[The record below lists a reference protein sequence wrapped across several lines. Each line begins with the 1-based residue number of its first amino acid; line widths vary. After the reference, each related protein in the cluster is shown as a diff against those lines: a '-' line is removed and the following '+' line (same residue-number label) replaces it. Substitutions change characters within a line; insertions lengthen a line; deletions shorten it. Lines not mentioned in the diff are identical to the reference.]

1 MKEKDLIKIINE
13 ASAEAKSTWQPL
25 FDNIEKENDFTVGNQ
40 WEHGDAKRIRSADA
54 IPVVINIIKKQVDSL
69 VGKRLATLTD
79 LRAYPIE
86 FNDDVISDML
96 TKTLK
101 WVTDSCNAQTT
112 ITSSHKD
119 QIIGGLGWL
128 HTYIDFSEDYLSGDI
143 KISHEAYSNIL
154 PDPHFRNLDLSD
166 ADYII
171 RYKLIS
177 KSALKLQFPDKA
189 EEIESLK
196 GDGDSIFKFNKVDGT
211 RNSRVV
217 VKEYWYRTTSR
228 KQLIVNK
235 YDTSDSEEWGG
246 DKDRLKVFLRINPD
260 FMLVEKNVQQ
270 IRLATLADGK
280 LLLQDVPNPYSK
292 KPYFPFIPIIGY
304 YNSSTK
310 EWKDK
315 IAGHVRALLFPQME
329 KNARRSAMLTVTM
342 KFPRMAWKME
352 EGAVK
357 DISDL
362 KRMGGREG
370 VIVHRPGRNLD
381 LVTQTGLPTSEVQL
395 EQMFSND
402 LSQVG
407 LVPEVIGS
415 PSDLSSAKAMSL
427 VQASGLIPVAEL
439 NEHLNFALR
448 LLGQQIIDLSLEHFE
463 DSKFQLICG
472 DSFQID
478 PAMLEKARKSTRFDI
493 KVDETTQ
500 SVTSQMAAYESI
512 MQGVQHGV
520 QVPYITQIEQNPYL
534 PSDIKKKCIEQY
546 QQQQQQQMEAEQAQQ
561 RQQTELAQQQMAMQ
575 HQQAMAKIQSSQH
588 VQGGM

>member
-1 MKEKDLIKIINE
+1 
-13 ASAEAKSTWQPL
+13 
-25 FDNIEKENDFTVGNQ
+25 
-40 WEHGDAKRIRSADA
+40 
-54 IPVVINIIKKQVDSL
+54 
-69 VGKRLATLTD
+69 
-79 LRAYPIE
+79 
-86 FNDDVISDML
+86 
-96 TKTLK
+96 
-101 WVTDSCNAQTT
+101 
-112 ITSSHKD
+112 
-119 QIIGGLGWL
+119 
-128 HTYIDFSEDYLSGDI
+128 
-143 KISHEAYSNIL
+143 
-154 PDPHFRNLDLSD
+154 
-166 ADYII
+166 
-171 RYKLIS
+171 
-177 KSALKLQFPDKA
+177 
-189 EEIESLK
+189 
-196 GDGDSIFKFNKVDGT
+196 
-211 RNSRVV
+211 
-217 VKEYWYRTTSR
+217 
-228 KQLIVNK
+228 
-235 YDTSDSEEWGG
+235 
-246 DKDRLKVFLRINPD
+246 
-260 FMLVEKNVQQ
+260 
-270 IRLATLADGK
+270 
-280 LLLQDVPNPYSK
+280 
-292 KPYFPFIPIIGY
+292 
-304 YNSSTK
+304 
-310 EWKDK
+310 
-315 IAGHVRALLFPQME
+315 
-329 KNARRSAMLTVTM
+329 
-342 KFPRMAWKME
+342 MAWKME

-463 DSKFQLICG
+463 DNKFQLICG

-478 PAMLEKARKSTRFDI
+478 PVMLEKARKSTRFDI

-561 RQQTELAQQQMAMQ
+561 RQQTELAQQQIAMQ
-575 HQQAMAKIQSSQH
+575 HQQAMAKIQSSQQ
-588 VQGGM
+588 VQGEM